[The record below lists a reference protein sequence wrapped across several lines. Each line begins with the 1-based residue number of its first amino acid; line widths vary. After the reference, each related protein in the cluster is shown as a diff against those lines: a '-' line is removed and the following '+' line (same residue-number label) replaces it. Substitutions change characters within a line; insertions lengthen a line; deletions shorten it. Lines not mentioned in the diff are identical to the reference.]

1 MANSFFVPFNHQPDS
16 ITFHTAPVTLGSDEY
31 ARLIVLPQTGTND
44 GAWQG
49 DQGITLDGTLVY
61 PQLNWETSDH
71 DSGEDI
77 TMPVAGTLYYFYSGG
92 SGAIDYK
99 VNGTGLFSN
108 GLGTAGTGPH
118 SAQVSSGDVLNI
130 NNSNG
135 ISQAWLKP
143 YESLQKEFWL
153 APSTVISSGDG
164 SITIP
169 YMLER
174 YNTYS

>member
-1 MANSFFVPFNHQPDS
+1 MANAFFAPFNHQPTS

-49 DQGITLDGTLVY
+49 DQGITLDGNLIY
-61 PQLNWETSDH
+61 PQLNWETNDH

-77 TMPVAGTLYYFYSGG
+77 TMPVAGTLYYFYSSGTGNINYYVNG
-92 SGAIDYK
+92 SG
-99 VNGTGLFSN
+99 VFSN
-108 GLGTAGTGPH
+108 GLGTPGTGPH
-118 SAQVSSGDVLNI
+118 TAEVSSGDELNI
-130 NNSNG
+130 SISSG

-174 YNTYS
+174 YAAIS